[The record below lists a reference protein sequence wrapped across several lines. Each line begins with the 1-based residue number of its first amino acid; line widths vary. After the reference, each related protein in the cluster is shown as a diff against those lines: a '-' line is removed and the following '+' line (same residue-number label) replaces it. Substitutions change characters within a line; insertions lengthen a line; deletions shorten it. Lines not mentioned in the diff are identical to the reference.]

1 MLFITAIIIFAAL
14 LLISIIVNVNA
25 NKRHIDLFDEES
37 IKKLKEYK
45 YKTLEIKRKR
55 RTQKWVGQNY
65 HTPFHEC
72 PLETEYPEPGGALP
86 AEDIIEV
93 YGKEDDK
100 EYLIYKIYWS
110 KDGVKEI
117 INIVNEMNRYFEL
130 NTLKR

>member
-1 MLFITAIIIFAAL
+1 MIFIISIIIFAVL
-14 LLISIIVNVNA
+14 LSISIIVNINT
-25 NKRHIDLFDEES
+25 NKRHINLFDEES

-55 RTQKWVGQNY
+55 RAQKWVGQNY

-72 PLETEYPEPGGALP
+72 PPEMEYPEPGNVLP

-100 EYLIYKIYWS
+100 EYLLYKTYWS
-110 KDGVKEI
+110 KDGIKEI
-117 INIVNEMNRYFEL
+117 INIVNEMNKYFEL
-130 NTLKR
+130 K